1 MILPGGLNWF
11 NLSAFLLAGFF
22 NLLGAWKSLD
32 QELQIHPF
40 IQPRRNFWVWVWSL
54 TQMLCAGIICLLLLD
69 LPNKPVPN
77 DFTDITQTLFKA
89 ALVGSGF
96 NAILNADEATDFL
109 GSNLSPIYKNLI
121 DPITLKIHATQA
133 RHTDRFW
140 SELCRHLTNSS
151 TAQINDGMNLIR
163 EKLTNSKNL
172 TKERRDTLWI
182 AVNQIQDP
190 EISSQKRPEK
200 IVKLLKDFVRR
211 HDLPEI
217 LNVMGCE
224 EEFLRTYVPK
234 RSQNQFLSNHSPF
247 A

>member
-1 MILPGGLNWF
+1 MTLASWLNWF

-32 QELQIHPF
+32 RALQIHPF
-40 IQPRRNFWVWVWSL
+40 IQPRRNFWVWVWNL

-69 LPNKPVPN
+69 LPNKPIPN
-77 DFTDITQTLFKA
+77 SFTDITQTLFKA
-89 ALVGSGF
+89 SLVGSGF

-140 SELCRHLTNSS
+140 SELRSHLTNLP

-163 EKLTNSKNL
+163 EKLTNSREL
-172 TKERRDTLWI
+172 TKARRDSLLT
-182 AVNQIQDP
+182 AVKQIQDP
-190 EISSQKRPEK
+190 EIPRQKRPEK
-200 IVKLLKDFVRR
+200 IVELLKDFVRR
-211 HDLPEI
+211 HDLPEV
-217 LNVMGCE
+217 LNVLGCE
-224 EEFLRTYVPK
+224 DSFFRAYVPK
-234 RSQNQFLSNHSPF
+234 RSQKRFL
-247 A
+247 AG

>member
-1 MILPGGLNWF
+1 MTPGFCF
-11 NLSAFLLAGFF
+11 NVMAVLLAGLFNWMWLWSIAQIFF
-22 NLLGAWKSLD
+22 
-32 QELQIHPF
+32 
-40 IQPRRNFWVWVWSL
+40 
-54 TQMLCAGIICLLLLD
+54 AGVVCWFLLD
-69 LPNKPVPN
+69 LAHQPIPETFDKV
-77 DFTDITQTLFKA
+77 FTPETFNQIFPTLPKA
-89 ALVGSGF
+89 ALVGIGF
-96 NAILNADEATDFL
+96 NAVLNADEATDFL
-109 GSNLSPIYKNLI
+109 GLNLGAIYKRLI

-140 SELCRHLTNSS
+140 AELRSHLTNLS

-217 LNVMGCE
+217 LNVLGCE

-234 RSQNQFLSNHSPF
+234 RSQTRFLSNR
-247 A
+247 